1 MAHIK
6 HTTHM
11 SDDEAHPKGV
21 DTVAHEVAEVLSVLN
36 KDSSEVVDSR
46 ESSEADADDSDEE
59 SGSEP
64 YAEGKRL
71 LQLLPLRA
79 LRLSSVHPL
88 LERNRCGQWRVLF
101 IFTGGSLVTPIL

>member
-46 ESSEADADDSDEE
+46 ERSEADADDSDEE

-64 YAEGKRL
+64 YAEGKGCC
-71 LQLLPLRA
+71 
-79 LRLSSVHPL
+79 
-88 LERNRCGQWRVLF
+88 NCCRCVPY
-101 IFTGGSLVTPIL
+101 V